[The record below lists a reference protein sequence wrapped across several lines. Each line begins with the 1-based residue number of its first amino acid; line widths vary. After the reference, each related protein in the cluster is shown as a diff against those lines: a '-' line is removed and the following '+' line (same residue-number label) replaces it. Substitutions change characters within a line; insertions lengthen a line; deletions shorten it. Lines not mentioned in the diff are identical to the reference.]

1 MKIVKDF
8 NIKEYSQKLI
18 DWLSD
23 TCMNY
28 PAEGFIIGLS
38 DGIDSAV
45 AASLAVKIGLSTT
58 ALILPKKQ
66 STPRYTRCSRIYREN

>member
-23 TCMNY
+23 TCTNY
-28 PAEGFIIGLS
+28 LAEGFVIGLS
-38 DGIDSAV
+38 G
-45 AASLAVKIGLSTT
+45 G
-58 ALILPKKQ
+58 
-66 STPRYTRCSRIYREN
+66 YRFSSYSFFSCQN